1 MKYLEI
7 TLHTL
12 DSGLDILT
20 EFLEKR
26 GIGGTWIES
35 SAIMDDML
43 ENKKPLDWDYIDE
56 SLLNQ
61 REEEARLKFYLE
73 DSDQGRLLLSG
84 MKLDLMKLKSDELY
98 GILSEDVHFGR
109 LYLEEKW
116 VEDDSWK
123 ENWSEHFKQVALTD
137 GLEVKSTLAYPGV
150 TPDAHTIVL
159 DPGMAFGTGT
169 HETTALCALLMEK
182 YGCKDKIILDIGC
195 GSGILS
201 IAAARLG
208 SHKVIGVDI
217 DPIAVETAHENV
229 IRNQCGEWVT
239 IKEGDLTKGL
249 DVKAQII
256 VANLVAEL
264 VMGLAASVR
273 PCLALGG
280 VFVSSGILIEKQA
293 AVVSALKQQG
303 FEILEILEKG
313 DWCAIAAK

>member
-12 DSGLDILT
+12 DSGLETLT
-20 EFLEKR
+20 EFLDRR

-35 SAIMDDML
+35 TSVMDEIL
-43 ENKKPLDWDYIDE
+43 EKKNSYDWDYIDD
-56 SLLNQ
+56 SLLSQ
-61 REEEARLKFYLE
+61 REEESRIKFYLE
-73 DSDQGRLLLSG
+73 DSEPSRLQLKDI
-84 MKLDLMKLKSDELY
+84 KLDLMKLKSDELY
-98 GILSEDVHFGR
+98 GNLGDEIHFGR
-109 LYLEEKW
+109 LYLEENL
-116 VEDDSWK
+116 VDDEGWK
-123 ENWSEHFKQVALTD
+123 ENWSEHFKQVRLTD
-137 GLEVKSTLAYPGV
+137 SLEVKSTLAYPDV
-150 TPDAHTIVL
+150 TPDEHTIVL

-169 HETTALCALLMEK
+169 HETTALCAILMEK
-182 YGCKDKIILDIGC
+182 YGCKDKIVLDIGC

-229 IRNQCGEWVT
+229 VRNQCAKWVT
-239 IKEGDLTKGL
+239 IMEGDLTKGL
-249 DVKAQII
+249 DVKAQIV

-264 VMGLAASVR
+264 VMGLAASVK
-273 PCLALGG
+273 PCLADGG
-280 VFVSSGILIEKQA
+280 IFISSGILNEKQA
-293 AVVSALKQQG
+293 AVVSALSQQG